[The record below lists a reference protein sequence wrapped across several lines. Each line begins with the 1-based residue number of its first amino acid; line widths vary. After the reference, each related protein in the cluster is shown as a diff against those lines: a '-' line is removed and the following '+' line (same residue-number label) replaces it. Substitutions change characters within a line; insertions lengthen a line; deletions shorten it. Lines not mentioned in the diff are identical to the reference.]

1 MVAAAFFA
9 SYAACIA
16 ACSSAYPGRLANLP
30 ERLAVGIA
38 GGATTTAAADEAEF
52 DGDGSA

>member
-38 GGATTTAAADEAEF
+38 GGATTAAADEAEF